1 MSMVKGSQRGSLRSR
16 GALRVLVVMVLA
28 AAWLRGQVAADA
40 PLVIRMAT
48 FVPDGSSWFQVLKET
63 ADQWKASSGGRV
75 SVRLF
80 PGGVAGDDPD
90 VVRKMRLGKLDA
102 AVLTSVGVAE
112 IDRSIYALSIPLMY
126 DSDEEVDYVLEKMR
140 PGLEEGLEAKGF
152 VVLSWANGGWVRFF
166 AQQPVALP
174 DDLKARKLFTWAGDA
189 PMVELWRSE
198 GYDPVPLSPGEV
210 LAALQ
215 DGRVT
220 ALGAPPQMAVVT
232 QAFLHAKNMTALRW
246 QLLFGATLIT
256 KATWDKVPAEVR
268 PVLLEAARAGG
279 RRIRDQVRQS
289 EDKDIAEMQ
298 KRGLKVVAVDAKA
311 RALWQKT
318 AQGFYLKVRG
328 RVVPAEA
335 FDDALRFRDEYRKRP
350 KSD

>member
-1 MSMVKGSQRGSLRSR
+1 MVKGSLRSR
-16 GALRVLVVMVLA
+16 RSRGALSALVAVALA
-28 AAWLRGQVAADA
+28 AALLRVPVAAQA
-40 PLVIRMAT
+40 PLIVRMAT
-48 FVPDGSSWFQVLKET
+48 FVPDGSSWYQVLKET

-126 DSDEEVDYVLEKMR
+126 ESDAEVDYVLEKMR
-140 PGLEEGLEAKGF
+140 PRLEAGLEAKGF
-152 VVLSWANGGWVRFF
+152 VVLNWADGGWVRFF
-166 AQQPVALP
+166 TQQPVAVP
-174 DDLKARKLFTWAGDA
+174 DGLKAKKLFTVAGDA
-189 PMVELWRSE
+189 PMVELWRSA
-198 GYDPVPLSPGEV
+198 GFDPVPLSPTEV
-210 LAALQ
+210 LTALQ

-246 QLLFGATLIT
+246 QPLLGAALIT
-256 KATWDKVPAEVR
+256 RAAWDKVPADVR
-268 PVLLEAARAGG
+268 PALWEAARAGG
-279 RRIRDQVRQS
+279 LRIREQVRQS

-298 KRGLKVVAVDAKA
+298 KRGLRVVAVDAKA
-311 RALWQKT
+311 RALWQK
-318 AQGFYLKVRG
+318 AAEDLYPEVRG
-328 RVVPAEA
+328 RVVPPEA
-335 FDDALRFRDEYRKRP
+335 FDDARRFRDEYRKRP